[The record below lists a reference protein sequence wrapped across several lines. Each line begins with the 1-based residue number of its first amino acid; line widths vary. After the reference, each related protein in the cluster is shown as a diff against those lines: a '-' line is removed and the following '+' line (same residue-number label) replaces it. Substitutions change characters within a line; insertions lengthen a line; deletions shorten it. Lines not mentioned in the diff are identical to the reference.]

1 MGLLDLISF
10 RRAAPKPKPPAV
22 ELRGLSDGTGPWSA
36 FINPEAVT
44 PEVAIRTTAILA
56 NVRFLS
62 QSVASMP
69 LRVIRTSADGRKSA
83 ATDLPCYGVLTDT
96 PNATQSLYEWVEST
110 IYHTALW
117 GNAYS
122 RIVPS
127 VTGGFCSALELMH
140 PSRMKP
146 GRMSDGSVGYRYYYP
161 QGAGPQ
167 GQTGWVPFSQDEILH
182 VRWLSDNGIVGL
194 VPSTLCN
201 TSVALARELDI
212 SARAFWA
219 NGARPDL
226 VIETEETLNQEAV
239 DKFRAQWREI
249 YGGSSKRG
257 GAAILPRKATLKT
270 IDSNSNEAS
279 EFSQLRRDV
288 TAEVATI
295 YGVPGSLVGVR
306 DAMKYATTEQEHL
319 SAQVW
324 CLLPWEKR
332 LEGAI
337 NRTILT
343 PLRSGP
349 LYVGC
354 KAKVDNRGL
363 LRGDSAARGALY
375 DVMAK
380 WGGMQPAEM
389 RDLED
394 LPELD
399 EPAQKETYIQSGF
412 VPLRKAADQ
421 SLSEAQVSSLLAV
434 LAAVSAGTLA
444 APAAEAVIAAAYP
457 TLADSASTIVAGA
470 KGVAA

>member
-1 MGLLDLISF
+1 
-10 RRAAPKPKPPAV
+10 
-22 ELRGLSDGTGPWSA
+22 
-36 FINPEAVT
+36 VT
-44 PEVAIRTTAILA
+44 PEVAVRTTAILSC
-56 NVRFLS
+56 VRFLG

-69 LRVIRTSADGRKSA
+69 PRVIRTTPDGRKSN

-96 PNATQSLYEWVEST
+96 PNSTQSLYEWVEST

-127 VTGGFCSALELMH
+127 VTGGFCSALELLH
-140 PSRMKP
+140 PSRMEAR
-146 GRMSDGSVGYRYYYP
+146 RMSDGSIGYRYLYP
-161 QGAGPQ
+161 NGAGPN
-167 GQTGWVPFSQDEILH
+167 GQTGWVNFTQDEILH
-182 VRWLSDNGIVGL
+182 VRWISDNGIKGL

-212 SARAFWA
+212 AARAFWS
-219 NGARPDL
+219 NGARPDI
-226 VIETEETLNQEAV
+226 VIETEETLNQPAI
-239 DKFRAQWREI
+239 DAFRAQWREI
-249 YGGSSKRG
+249 YGGSRNRG
-257 GAAILPRKATLKT
+257 GAAILPKKAKLQT

-288 TAEVATI
+288 TAECATI

-306 DAMKYATTEQEHL
+306 EAMKYATTEQEHL

-332 LEGAI
+332 LEGAV

-343 PLRSGP
+343 PRSGP
-349 LYVGC
+349 AYVGC
-354 KAKVDNRGL
+354 KLKIDNRGL
-363 LRGDSAARGALY
+363 LRGDSAARGTLY
-375 DVMAK
+375 DVLAK
-380 WGGMQPAEM
+380 WGALTPAEM

-394 LPELD
+394 FPELD
-399 EPAQKETYIQSGF
+399 EPAASETYIQSGF
-412 VPLRKAADQ
+412 VPLREAADA
-421 SLSEAQVSSLLAV
+421 SLSESQVSSLLAV

-457 TLADSASTIVAGA
+457 TLSDSAATIVAGA
-470 KGVAA
+470 RGTT

>member
-1 MGLLDLISF
+1 MGLFDLIPFARS
-10 RRAAPKPKPPAV
+10 RPQPTPPAV
-22 ELRGLSDGTGPWSA
+22 ELRGLSDGSGPWSA
-36 FINPEAVT
+36 WISPDAVT
-44 PEVAIRTTAILA
+44 PEVAVRTTAILA
-56 NVRFLS
+56 CVRFLA

-69 LRVIRTSADGRKSA
+69 LRVIRTTPDGRKSNA
-83 ATDLPCYGVLTDT
+83 VDLPCYSVLTDT
-96 PNATQSLYEWVEST
+96 PNATQSLYEWIEST

-127 VTGGFCSALELMH
+127 VEGGFCSALELLH

-146 GRMSDGSVGYRYYYP
+146 GRMSDGSIGYRYLYP
-161 QGAGPQ
+161 NGSGPQ
-167 GQTGWVPFSQDEILH
+167 GQTGWVPFGQDEILH
-182 VRWLSDNGIVGL
+182 CRWLSDNGIEGL
-194 VPSTLCN
+194 TPSTLCA

-212 SARAFWA
+212 SARAFWQ
-219 NGARPDL
+219 NGARPDI
-226 VIETEETLNQEAV
+226 VIETEETLNQPAI
-239 DKFRAQWREI
+239 DAFRDQWRQI
-249 YGGSSKRG
+249 YGGSRNRG
-257 GAAILPRKATLKT
+257 GAAILPKKAKLQT

-288 TAEVATI
+288 TAECATI

-306 DAMKYATTEQEHL
+306 EAMKYATTEQEHL

-343 PLRSGP
+343 PRSGP
-349 LYVGC
+349 QYVGC
-354 KAKVDNRGL
+354 KAKSDNRGL
-363 LRGDSAARGALY
+363 LRGDSAARAALY
-375 DVMAK
+375 DTMAK
-380 WGGMQPAEM
+380 WGSLRPSEI

-394 LPELD
+394 FPELED
-399 EPAQKETYIQSGF
+399 PASKETYIQSGF
-412 VPLRKAADQ
+412 VPLREAADT

-457 TLADSASTIVAGA
+457 TLSESASTIVAGA
-470 KGVAA
+470 RGTT